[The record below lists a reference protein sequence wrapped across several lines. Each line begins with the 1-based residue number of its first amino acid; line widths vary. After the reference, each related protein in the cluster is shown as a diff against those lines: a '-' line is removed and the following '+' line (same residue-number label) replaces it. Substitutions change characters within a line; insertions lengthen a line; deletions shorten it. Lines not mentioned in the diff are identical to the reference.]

1 MYFNVKLLLYKTK
14 EQWKVSDG
22 LCTFLFRDG
31 GGEKMEVTN
40 TYLQQPAIQFYRCF
54 MCVCK
59 GKPLLNRSFQYRNTT

>member
-31 GGEKMEVTN
+31 GGGENGGHQHLFATTSYPILQVFHVHME
-40 TYLQQPAIQFYRCF
+40 
-54 MCVCK
+54 
-59 GKPLLNRSFQYRNTT
+59 GKAVAEQIFPI